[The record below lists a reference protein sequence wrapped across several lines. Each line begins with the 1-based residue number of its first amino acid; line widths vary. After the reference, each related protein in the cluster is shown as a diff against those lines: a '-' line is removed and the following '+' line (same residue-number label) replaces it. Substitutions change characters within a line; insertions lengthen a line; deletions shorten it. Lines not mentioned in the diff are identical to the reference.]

1 MFFCGLGFIVRGLGG
16 LIQRHLISLMA
27 YSSIAHISWVML
39 GIAIRTFV
47 GWVYLVIYIFR
58 VMILFNLLNKISWY
72 KISELGGGGVSMY
85 LRLILTIS
93 LAGIPPFM
101 GFFSKLIVFQLLGG
115 ISFII
120 ILTILISIGL
130 NLFFYSNLRFLIFR
144 GKDRLVGSHYYGGG
158 VLIIFIFLILVV
170 GGLFFF

>member
-1 MFFCGLGFIVRGLGG
+1 
-16 LIQRHLISLMA
+16 
-27 YSSIAHISWVML
+27 
-39 GIAIRTFV
+39 
-47 GWVYLVIYIFR
+47 
-58 VMILFNLLNKISWY
+58 
-72 KISELGGGGVSMY
+72 MY

-158 VLIIFIFLILVV
+158 VLTIFIFLILVV